1 MTKTLALLL
10 SLSLITSVAPS
21 FAMEE
26 SSQDKINQDEIE
38 TIIEQFELDVTIEE
52 INDAQDTEDLEV
64 VDPSEIQESDEA
76 SLQPA
81 DNSKKRKKEK
91 LEDIEPSN
99 NL

>member
-10 SLSLITSVAPS
+10 SLSLIASVSPS